1 MKVTTT
7 TGFLADGLV
16 LYGDNAYVNC
26 QYMAGPFL
34 RTTSGAKDNFN
45 LYHSQVC
52 INIEC
57 AFGLLTN
64 RWRVRRSPLRTMSI
78 KKVVALTSCLC
89 RLHNFCINNTDKAPP
104 SIQS

>member
-1 MKVTTT
+1 MTVLSRRKKVAT

-26 QYMAGPFL
+26 QYMASPFL

-45 LYHSQVC
+45 FYHSQVR

-57 AFGLLTN
+57 AFGL
-64 RWRVRRSPLRTMSI
+64 
-78 KKVVALTSCLC
+78 
-89 RLHNFCINNTDKAPP
+89 
-104 SIQS
+104 